1 MSLNK
6 KQINSDSVSKTLQ
19 YDLCPWANSYISWL
33 QTPLSGLFVACAAS
47 VLLGIYVAPQGFAV
61 AAIVVGFILM
71 GILWPAIAMR
81 GIAGEL
87 HWQQRKC
94 IEGESTEAI
103 LEVSNRWPWP
113 VWGLTID
120 LGIPTDHDDNT
131 TCETV
136 SLACVKAMTKTK
148 FVWSVTPPR
157 RGEYP
162 QQPATLAT
170 GFPFGIWNASKLLA
184 IPKSLLVWP
193 RSVELHD
200 MPSLAGDDR
209 SIAGAW
215 IDRAGYEGDVIGARA
230 YRDGDSLRFVHWA
243 QSAAR
248 DSLVVCER
256 QSVAKQVIR
265 LRLACTQAKT
275 NCERDRE
282 TQEWL
287 IRVTASLARTFLSHH
302 WSLNCVLNQQAL
314 FAEPTQHGID
324 RVMDALAVYESR
336 DVNVGERSWRFLEC
350 ASRRETTTGRN
361 RELEVVVASRA
372 AWQESME
379 SSTGR
384 TAALWLIV
392 DSDREDFGTEGLDGS
407 VWMQLDMVGNV
418 WSQLKQEWER
428 LCHDSYATP
437 VG

>member
-1 MSLNK
+1 MPLG
-6 KQINSDSVSKTLQ
+6 
-19 YDLCPWANSYISWL
+19 WL
-33 QTPLSGLFVACAAS
+33 FIACAVS
-47 VLLGIYVAPQGFAV
+47 VLLGPYVAPQGFAV
-61 AAIVVGFILM
+61 AAIVVGFILI

-81 GIAGEL
+81 GISGEL

-103 LEVSNRWPWP
+103 LDVSNRWPWP
-113 VWGLTID
+113 VWGLTVD
-120 LGIPTDHDDNT
+120 LGVSTDHIDDTIDNT
-131 TCETV
+131 NRETV
-136 SLACVKAMTKTK
+136 SLACLKPMTKTK
-148 FVWSVTPPR
+148 FVWSVTPSR

-170 GFPFGIWNASKLLA
+170 GFPFGIWNASRPLA
-184 IPKSLLVWP
+184 IQKSLLVWP
-193 RSVELHD
+193 RSVELRD

-215 IDRAGYEGDVIGARA
+215 IDRAGYEGDIIGARA

-256 QSVAKQVIR
+256 QSVTKRVIR
-265 LRLACTQAKT
+265 LRLAHTQTKT
-275 NCERDRE
+275 NCERDHELARE
-282 TQEWL
+282 NQEWL
-287 IRVTASLARTFLSHH
+287 VRLIASLARTFLLHH
-302 WSLNCVLNQQAL
+302 WSLNCVLNQQTF

-336 DVNVGERSWRFLEC
+336 DVNPSERGYRFSECDSWRE
-350 ASRRETTTGRN
+350 ATTSRN
-361 RELEVVVASRA
+361 QELEVVVASREV
-372 AWQESME
+372 WRESME
-379 SSTGR
+379 RSTGR
-384 TAALWLIV
+384 TAVLWVIV

-407 VWMQLDMVGNV
+407 VWMQVDTVGNV
-418 WSQLKQEWER
+418 WSQLEQEWER

-437 VG
+437 AG